1 MSGCGGG
8 GSRTVVVVG
17 FRAEPGLAL
26 PGQVMVSAD
35 GETFSLPEPVSAEWL
50 TEVTSAGDRF
60 LAIGLSGGLWE
71 SDASGTRWEGR
82 SLQTGWLD
90 AISAPDA
97 APGLLLASGLG
108 SFWKSEDAG
117 GTWTR
122 RDAPGLYFEDF
133 AFLDGATGVGVE
145 GTIVPAS
152 GTIWWTPDGGT
163 SWSARA
169 TAESALRTVAIA
181 DPGDGAR
188 EIWAAGDGGVVMVT
202 TDGGLSWRD
211 ESGPMRWDELPAD
224 LTDLDF
230 TADGEGWLVGTR
242 GEARSYRG
250 REVAESLRWT
260 NGDAGGSYV
269 LQGVLAISR
278 DEAYATGYRSFT
290 DRGVVLRTKDG
301 GRTWRVLAETPGVF
315 WYSIAGRR
323 S

>member
-1 MSGCGGG
+1 M
-8 GSRTVVVVG
+8 VVVG
-17 FRAEPGLAL
+17 FRAEPGLER
-26 PGQVMVSAD
+26 PGQIMVSGD
-35 GETFSLPEPVSAEWL
+35 GETFSLPEPVADEWL

-71 SDASGTRWEGR
+71 SDATGTRWESR
-82 SLQTGWLD
+82 ALHSGWLD

-97 APGLLLASGLG
+97 VPGLLLASGLG
-108 SFWKSEDAG
+108 SYWKSIDAG
-117 GTWTR
+117 GTWSRAET
-122 RDAPGLYFEDF
+122 PGLYFEDF
-133 AFLDGATGVGVE
+133 AFLDGVTGVGVE
-145 GTIVPAS
+145 GTLVPAS

-163 SWSARA
+163 SWSARV
-169 TAESALRTVAIA
+169 TARSAVRTVAIA
-181 DPGDGAR
+181 ETDAR

-211 ESGPMRWDELPAD
+211 QSGPMRWDEGAAD

-230 TADGEGWLVGTR
+230 AGDGEGWLVGTR

-250 REVAESLRWT
+250 RDLAEPLRWT

-269 LQGVLAISR
+269 LQGVFAISR
-278 DEAYATGYRSFT
+278 EEAYVTGYRSFT